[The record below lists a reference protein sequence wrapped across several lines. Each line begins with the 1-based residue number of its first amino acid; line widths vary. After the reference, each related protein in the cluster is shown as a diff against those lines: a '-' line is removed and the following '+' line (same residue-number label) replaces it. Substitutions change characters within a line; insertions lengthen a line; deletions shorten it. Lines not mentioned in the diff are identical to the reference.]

1 MSQKQIEG
9 YITKR
14 GRILRYLLLNCSSS
28 ERGCTL
34 KEIASAVLL
43 SPTGTRHYMTIL
55 ENEGL
60 ISHSEMQGKA
70 GRPAMTYFL
79 TNNGLNSFPKAY
91 TDFSISLLEEIK
103 NQFGLNSFPK
113 AYTDFSISLLE
124 EIKNQ
129 FGERVTTE
137 LLEKIGQKR
146 AQRVQAKLTE
156 TIGMNKSQVSLK
168 KSLKEMVKIFEE
180 NGKFPEL
187 LEEEEFFILK
197 NHNCLFYDIAKQ
209 EPLVCRVTETIMA
222 ELTNEMAIKEEC
234 IRDGDKACVFRIKK

>member
-103 NQFGLNSFPK
+103 NQFGEL
-113 AYTDFSISLLE
+113 
-124 EIKNQ
+124 
-129 FGERVTTE
+129 VTTE

-156 TIGMNKSQVSLK
+156 TVGMNKSQVSLK

-234 IRDGDKACVFRIKK
+234 IRDGDKACVFRIEK

>member
-79 TNNGLNSFPKAY
+79 TNN
-91 TDFSISLLEEIK
+91 
-103 NQFGLNSFPK
+103 GLNSFPK